1 MTDKVRYLQKTIT
14 VSTALPMP
22 HTAGSTTT
30 QRLYLKSSKTSAVNR
45 AARPKTGAGSTSRP
59 EKLHSV
65 FTEQSHAGRATL
77 RFPPASLRKASRS
90 LAIFNSIFFL
100 SSGSRTTATSLLLAP
115 LLGLL
120 DGESRWDWAKQTQT
134 RS

>member
-59 EKLHSV
+59 ENCILYS
-65 FTEQSHAGRATL
+65 QSRATQGRATL
-77 RFPPASLRKASRS
+77 RFLRQACGKPRAAWLS
-90 LAIFNSIFFL
+90 FNSIFFL

-134 RS
+134 CS